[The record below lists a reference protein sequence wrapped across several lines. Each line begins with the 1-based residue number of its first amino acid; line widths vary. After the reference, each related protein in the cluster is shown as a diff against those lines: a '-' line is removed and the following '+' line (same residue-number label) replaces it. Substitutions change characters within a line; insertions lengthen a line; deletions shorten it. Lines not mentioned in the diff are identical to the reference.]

1 MLRQGEHMSLYLK
14 DATYINWETLEFK
27 KTSIKV
33 HEGPEGK
40 IEFAP
45 QFPTKETD
53 TILDCNGKPVMK
65 SFACGHHHVYSAL
78 ARGMGAPQKIP
89 ANFHEVLQ
97 YVWWTLDKCL
107 DLQMIEASALSTAL
121 YCAKNGVTF
130 VIDHH
135 ASPFAIE
142 NSLETIA
149 AAFDKVG
156 VSHLL
161 CYEISDRDGL
171 VPRQK
176 GLEETETYLKNK
188 NQGLVGLHASFTVG
202 NDLLKQAVA
211 LAEKYD
217 SGVHVHVA
225 EDPIDQDY
233 CLRDHGKRVIKRF
246 SQAGVLAFSKT
257 ILGHCLHLDAE
268 ERELVQ
274 RSPVY
279 VAQNT
284 ESNLNN
290 NVGVFNSRG
299 LGDNIMLGTDGMHSD
314 MLRSAKAAYLVGQ
327 NAESITPD
335 GIYQRFRKV
344 HHYLKENRFSGDGEN
359 NLVILDY
366 DTPTE
371 IQQNNFTG
379 HFVYGIDSRHVESV
393 ISNGRLLVKDRKVLT
408 VNEDEILQFARE
420 MGNRLWEEMRKR

>member
-1 MLRQGEHMSLYLK
+1 MALYLK
-14 DATYINWETLEFK
+14 NASYIDWETLEFK

-33 HEGPEGK
+33 HEGPGGK
-40 IEFAP
+40 IEFVPKFAGEKAN
-45 QFPTKETD
+45 TV
-53 TILDCNGKPVMK
+53 LDCTGKLVMK

-78 ARGMGAPQKIP
+78 ARGMGAPKKIP
-89 ANFHEVLQ
+89 SNFHEVLQ

-121 YCAKNGVTF
+121 YCVKNGVTF

-135 ASPFAIE
+135 ASPFAID

-171 VPRQK
+171 IPQQK
-176 GLEETETYLKNK
+176 GLEETEHYLKNK

-202 NDLLKQAVA
+202 DDLLKQAVT
-211 LAEKYD
+211 LAEKYNA
-217 SGVHVHVA
+217 GIHVHIA

-233 CLRDHGKRVIKRF
+233 CLRDYGQRVVLRF
-246 SQAGVLAFSKT
+246 SRAGVLAFPKT
-257 ILGHCLHLDAE
+257 IMVHCLHLDPE
-268 ERELVQ
+268 ERNLLRE
-274 RSPVY
+274 SPVY

-290 NVGVFNSRG
+290 NVGIFNSSG
-299 LGDNIMLGTDGMHSD
+299 LGENIMLGTDGMHSD

-327 NAESITPD
+327 GAAGGGISPD
-335 GIYQRFRKV
+335 GIYHRFRKV
-344 HHYLKENRFSGDGEN
+344 HHYLKENGFSGDGEN

-371 IQQNNFTG
+371 IHQNNFTG
-379 HFVYGIDSRHVESV
+379 HFVFGIDSRHVESV
-393 ISNGRLLVKDRKVLT
+393 ISNGQLIVKNRKMLT

-420 MGNRLWEEMRKR
+420 MGNKLWEKMRKL